1 MKSCAHSQHNGKTQT
16 DASLFGK
23 QNFGQS
29 VNWRLA
35 PSSPE
40 LLWHLKSWGE
50 TLSVGMLESKVFISV
65 ESIFMKHFWR
75 CEGVEIYSSLLEV
88 NIMALWGF
96 AKPQPLMTPAK
107 SVKAEQPLRSPQ
119 KLTKHR
125 ENLLS
130 GAINFFLDTSF
141 ALYSC
146 SNRFS
151 LKTSYLVWELMK
163 CRVGCVVCSQCE
175 SRK

>member
-1 MKSCAHSQHNGKTQT
+1 MCSFSAQRENTDRCFLIWQT
-16 DASLFGK
+16 ELWTECKLKAGTFLSGTLVALKELRRDLECGHARK
-23 QNFGQS
+23 QS
-29 VNWRLA
+29 EDL
-35 PSSPE
+35 
-40 LLWHLKSWGE
+40 
-50 TLSVGMLESKVFISV
+50 
-65 ESIFMKHFWR
+65 SIFMKHFWR